1 MRSLKGQKKLPQ
13 RFSDILDEYAVHLK
27 LELGRGDNTVS
38 SYLGDIMQF
47 CEFAAKNGAGSFADI
62 DSDIIALWLGDVCAS
77 AKSTTQSRKISAL
90 RSLSIFLVDEG
101 IWILMRKF
109 C

>member
-1 MRSLKGQKKLPQ
+1 MRSLKGQKKLPP

-62 DSDIIALWLGDVCAS
+62 PI
-77 AKSTTQSRKISAL
+77 
-90 RSLSIFLVDEG
+90 LSHCGWEMYARLQN
-101 IWILMRKF
+101 RQPNRAR
-109 C
+109 